1 MGVLS
6 VSLIYLLISS
16 SISQVTSFWAQ
27 FKHKTPHAIKNSKLN
42 KIKEVNKIIYEE
54 STWDD
59 GEVEWENM
67 QDANDTNQTYV
78 VKKRQLII
86 SPPLII
92 STPLYKSTPL
102 YEAIEMDQ
110 TKIASISA
118 IVRTTYKETFNI
130 NTVISELDNKISNHY
145 LIIPTEFVII
155 SMLTGLA
162 IAYNKTNETEKE
174 RLEKLYILTKP
185 EDYYIKYAKMK
196 RISMA
201 VIIILSCLTTRNVLS
216 AG

>member
-1 MGVLS
+1 MRVLR
-6 VSLIYLLISS
+6 VSLIYLLLSS
-16 SISQVTSFWAQ
+16 SVSQVLCLWSP
-27 FKHKTPHAIKNSKLN
+27 FKHKTSHVTKTSKMN
-42 KIKEVNKIIYEE
+42 NVQKIDCEK

-67 QDANDTNQTYV
+67 QEHNDT
-78 VKKRQLII
+78 
-86 SPPLII
+86 
-92 STPLYKSTPL
+92 L

-130 NTVISELDNKISNHY
+130 NTIISELDSKISNHY

-174 RLEKLYILTKP
+174 RLEKLYILT
-185 EDYYIKYAKMK
+185 ESQDYHVKYAKMK
-196 RISMA
+196 RVSMI

-216 AG
+216 AE

>member
-1 MGVLS
+1 MRVLS
-6 VSLIYLLISS
+6 GLLIYLLINEYLSCARGFRS
-16 SISQVTSFWAQ
+16 P
-27 FKHKTPHAIKNSKLN
+27 FKRKNESPIKNGKTNEIN
-42 KIKEVNKIIYEE
+42 KMKEI
-54 STWDD
+54 TWDD

-67 QDANDTNQTYV
+67 QEYHDENQTYI
-78 VKKRQLII
+78 VKKR
-86 SPPLII
+86 PLIKLL
-92 STPLYKSTPL
+92 PVYKSTPL

-118 IVRTTYKETFNI
+118 FVRTTYKETFNV
-130 NTVISELDNKISNHY
+130 NTVISELDSKISNHY

-174 RLEKLYILTKP
+174 RLEKLYILTEL
-185 EDYYIKYAKMK
+185 EDYHIKYAKMK

-201 VIIILSCLTTRNVLS
+201 IVIILSCLTTRNVLS

>member
-1 MGVLS
+1 MRVLR
-6 VSLIYLLISS
+6 VSLIYLLLSS
-16 SISQVTSFWAQ
+16 SVSQVLCLWSP
-27 FKHKTPHAIKNSKLN
+27 FKHKTSHVTKTSKMN
-42 KIKEVNKIIYEE
+42 NVQKIDSEK

-67 QDANDTNQTYV
+67 QEHNETNQTYV
-78 VKKRQLII
+78 VKKI
-86 SPPLII
+86 PLINLP
-92 STPLYKSTPL
+92 TLYKPTPL

-130 NTVISELDNKISNHY
+130 NTIISELDSKISNHY

-174 RLEKLYILTKP
+174 RLEKLYILT
-185 EDYYIKYAKMK
+185 ESQDYHVKYAKMK
-196 RISMA
+196 RVSMI

-216 AG
+216 AE

>member
-1 MGVLS
+1 MKVLS
-6 VSLIYLLISS
+6 VSIIYLLLSS
-16 SISQVTSFWAQ
+16 NIFQAMGFWSQ
-27 FKHKTPHAIKNSKLN
+27 FKHKTPHITKNIKVNNLQ
-42 KIKEVNKIIYEE
+42 KIQEIHYEE

-67 QDANDTNQTYV
+67 QETNYTNQRYV
-78 VKKRQLII
+78 SKKI
-86 SPPLII
+86 PLIK
-92 STPLYKSTPL
+92 SVPVYKSTPL

-118 IVRTTYKETFNI
+118 LVRTTYKETFNMD
-130 NTVISELDNKISNHY
+130 TVISELNSKISNHY
-145 LIIPTEFVII
+145 IIIPTEFVII

-162 IAYNKTNETEKE
+162 IAYNKTNETEKD

-185 EDYYIKYAKMK
+185 EDYYVKYKKMK
-196 RISMA
+196 RISMV
-201 VIIILSCLTTRNVLS
+201 VIIVLSCLTTRNVLP

>member
-1 MGVLS
+1 MRVLS

-16 SISQVTSFWAQ
+16 SISPVASFWAQ
-27 FKHKTPHAIKNSKLN
+27 FKHKTPHATKNSKLN
-42 KIKEVNKIIYEE
+42 KIKEIKEMQYTE

-67 QDANDTNQTYV
+67 QDANETNQTYV
-78 VKKRQLII
+78 VKKR
-86 SPPLII
+86 PLINLL
-92 STPLYKSTPL
+92 PVYKSTPL

-130 NTVISELDNKISNHY
+130 NTIISELDSKISNHY

-185 EDYYIKYAKMK
+185 EDYHIKYAKMR